1 MNTTIEFCIFELD
14 KSLYQ
19 TSLLTK
25 DFRFLDQIC
34 PRKMFMVE
42 NGKSKHYHWIFHI
55 QISLNLPEKG
65 IFGQIEKKW
74 TSSWNSAYWI
84 SLSTKFQLK
93 LTILSFWTKFIQK
106 GYFQWKQNNQ
116 PNAIKVFTFFFLI
129 QQLFLNIFKI
139 SKILV
144 FWTLWKKLVISWH
157 LGSFYFNPSGHI
169 STFTIWFESR
179 DKLLMVAS

>member
-42 NGKSKHYHWIFHI
+42 NGKSKHYHWILHI
-55 QISLNLPEKG
+55 QISLNLPEKV

-116 PNAIKVFTFFFLI
+116 PNAIKVFTFFFNSAIVFEYLQDLKNLSI
-129 QQLFLNIFKI
+129 LNTLKKI
-139 SKILV
+139 GYLLALGLV
-144 FWTLWKKLVISWH
+144 
-157 LGSFYFNPSGHI
+157 
-169 STFTIWFESR
+169 
-179 DKLLMVAS
+179 LL

>member
-42 NGKSKHYHWIFHI
+42 NGKSKHYHWILHI
-55 QISLNLPEKG
+55 QISLNLPEKV

-116 PNAIKVFTFFFLI
+116 PNAIKVFTFFFNSAIVFEYLQDLKNLSI
-129 QQLFLNIFKI
+129 LNTLKKI
-139 SKILV
+139 GYL
-144 FWTLWKKLVISWH
+144 SWH

-179 DKLLMVAS
+179 DKLLMVTS